1 MGPVSLLLL
10 SRLANL
16 WKAVGL
22 VLLLD
27 QLRNLK
33 YDLKKILFL
42 KFDMK
47 SNLNLILAKLSFGIR
62 TVVLYARISNLE
74 SFEFDQPY

>member
-1 MGPVSLLLL
+1 
-10 SRLANL
+10 
-16 WKAVGL
+16 
-22 VLLLD
+22 
-27 QLRNLK
+27 
-33 YDLKKILFL
+33 
-42 KFDMK
+42 MK